1 MKNNNGFTLVELLAV
16 IVVLGVVL
24 TIVIRSVMV
33 SMEDAKKEI
42 EKVFVSKLEDAIE
55 QYIDLKKSDIVSDGI
70 SGTIKKVTSSNQT
83 LDDEEGLTL
92 VNVYKMKHKEDRKF
106 TFQDIINTGFI
117 KESDLVNPAK
127 EDVSCGNPGNIFI
140 NIYRDTDFVYY
151 FQTNDLACVDL
162 KDEDGNSI
170 DDINTLPE
178 SYRYESGE
186 DE

>member
-117 KESDLVNPAK
+117 K
-127 EDVSCGNPGNIFI
+127 
-140 NIYRDTDFVYY
+140 
-151 FQTNDLACVDL
+151 
-162 KDEDGNSI
+162 
-170 DDINTLPE
+170 
-178 SYRYESGE
+178 
-186 DE
+186 